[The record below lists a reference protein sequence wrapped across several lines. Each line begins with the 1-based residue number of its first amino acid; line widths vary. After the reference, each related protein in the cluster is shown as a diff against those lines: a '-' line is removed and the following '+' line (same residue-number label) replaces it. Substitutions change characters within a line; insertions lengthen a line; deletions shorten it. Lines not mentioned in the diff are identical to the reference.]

1 MQTIQILALGK
12 CKEGYLREACREYEK
27 RLSRYCRLQITELEP
42 AALSQ
47 NPSEKEIA
55 AALEKEGEELLKR
68 AKGYCIAMCIEGK
81 QLASPGLA
89 EKLEQA
95 AQGGDSGA
103 VTFLIGSSYGLAPA
117 VKQRAQL
124 RLSMSAMTFPHQLA
138 RVMLLEQIY
147 RGYQILAGTKYHK

>member
-42 AALSQ
+42 AAISQ

-81 QLASPGLA
+81 QLTSPGLA